1 MKSILSLALVLSLNT
16 IVVLPKVNSSG
27 NDTISN
33 SSQIKINNNYA
44 EKFCSAK
51 ADNFFKGLDN
61 EKTLKYSY
69 FRYIGFQN
77 KNSHSMAT
85 Y

>member
-1 MKSILSLALVLSLNT
+1 MNRIFSFVLLLALNF
-16 IVVLPKVNSSG
+16 IVVFPKVNASE

-33 SSQIKINNNYA
+33 SSEIKINKHSS

-61 EKTLKYSY
+61 QKTLKYFY
-69 FRYIGFQN
+69 FR
-77 KNSHSMAT
+77 K
-85 Y
+85 